1 MINNVHVM
9 ADLGI
14 LLKEESGDATNVKT
28 KLS

>member
-1 MINNVHVM
+1 MITNVHVM

-14 LLKEESGDATNVKT
+14 LLKKESGDAMNVKT